1 MVDHNF
7 MKRMAPFLVL
17 EILKNHTDEAHG
29 LKVTQVVELL
39 EEDYG
44 VTMERKA
51 VSRILNELYE
61 LTEISESY
69 SWKHPMPY
77 TIAYDPKPR
86 SSSEIKENWRL
97 YKRLFDD
104 VELQLLMDAV
114 QTVKGYPTA
123 GLVEKLPKLGSLS
136 MQKSYRR
143 RGQSLDG
150 ISLGNSMRYSMDA
163 IMRSIRAEKK
173 FAFDYKSTEGQQ
185 VVSPYK
191 MALRNG
197 IYYLVCYDENKD
209 DMAIFQIENMR
220 NAVMLDAPAKD
231 YHIVK
236 GMVKWQYDLGKYL
249 DCSVHLSKG

>member
-7 MKRMAPFLVL
+7 MRRMAPFLVL
-17 EILKNHTDEAHG
+17 EILKNHTDEDHG

-51 VSRILNELYE
+51 VSRILNDLYE

-123 GLVEKLPKLGSLS
+123 GLVEKFPKLGSLS
-136 MQKSYRR
+136 LQKSYQKQR
-143 RGQSLDG
+143 QSLDG
-150 ISLGNSMRYSMDA
+150 VSLGNSMRYSMDA
-163 IMRSIRAEKK
+163 IMRAIRAEKK
-173 FAFDYKSTEGQQ
+173 LAFDYENAEGQQ

-191 MALRNG
+191 MTLRNSV
-197 IYYLVCYDENKD
+197 YYLVCYDENKD
-209 DMAIFQIENMR
+209 DLAIFQIEHMH

-231 YHIVK
+231 YHTVRNFAQ
-236 GMVKWQYDLGKYL
+236 WQFDFHKYINHHI
-249 DCSVHLSKG
+249 SI